1 MLFPKANAKKGFG
14 KCFKTASILLLLF
27 LYTAGNVQLES
38 FHSVF
43 HSLEKALHSAEQEK
57 DPCHRAIYHDAKDE
71 GCDHKTH
78 VTAVKEC
85 PLCHVVPFND
95 QLLTSDNTFE
105 SISFPDLLSSN
116 YAAILVANSA
126 DNLPARAPPVA

>member
-1 MLFPKANAKKGFG
+1 MLFPKANADKGFWKG
-14 KCFKTASILLLLF
+14 FKAASILVLLF

-78 VTAVKEC
+78 VTAVKKC

-105 SISFPDLLSSN
+105 SISFPDLLNSS
-116 YAAILVANSA
+116 YAVILVANTA